1 MEDAAIVELYLKRD
15 EGAIAATAKKYSSR
29 LRKLALG
36 ILSDPGTAEECENDT
51 YLRAWELIPPHEPR
65 TYFFSFLGRITRHL
79 AIDRLRREQSQ
90 KRSGSCLE
98 LTREIAECIPGG
110 ARAEEAL
117 EAEALRQSIDA
128 FLAGCSEEQRRLF
141 VRRYWFFDSI
151 PELSR
156 RCGLS
161 QSKVKTTLFRLRE
174 KLRERLEAEGYVL

>member
-15 EGAIAATAKKYSSR
+15 EAAIAATAKKYSSR
-29 LRKLALG
+29 LRRVALG

-65 TYFFSFLGRITRHL
+65 TYFFPFLGRITRHL

-90 KRSGSCLE
+90 KRNGSCLE

-117 EAEALRQSIDA
+117 EAEALRRSIDA

-156 RCGLS
+156 RYGLS

-174 KLRERLEAEGYVL
+174 KLRERLEAEGYDL